1 MPKKSSDK
9 KYQEIESTGLGDTV
23 EKVFRKTG
31 IDKLAKAVLGEDCG
45 CDKRQEILNDLFP
58 YKKYNTPTDEEL
70 DVIEWLFTQNKS
82 TISGSMVKE
91 IYSVY
96 NRIFND
102 KARPTNCSS
111 CFKPIKQK
119 LQKIHKAF
127 NEPKGTEDI

>member
-1 MPKKSSDK
+1 MPKKQSEK
-9 KYQEIESTGLGDTV
+9 KSQEIKSTGLGDTV

-45 CDKRQEILNDLFP
+45 CENRQELLNTLFP
-58 YKKYNTPTDEEL
+58 YGKYNAPTDEEL
-70 DVIEWLFTQNKS
+70 DTIQWLFERSRN

-102 KARPTNCSS
+102 KLQPTNCSS
-111 CFKPIKQK
+111 CFKPVKQK
-119 LQKIHKAF
+119 LLKIHNEF
-127 NEPKGTEDI
+127 NKE

>member
-1 MPKKSSDK
+1 MQKKQSEK
-9 KYQEIESTGLGDTV
+9 KLQEIKSTGLGDTV

-58 YKKYNTPTDEEL
+58 YGKYNAPTDEEL
-70 DVIEWLFTQNKS
+70 GIIKWLFERSRN

-102 KARPTNCSS
+102 KLQPTNCSS
-111 CFKPIKQK
+111 CFKPVKQK
-119 LQKIHKAF
+119 LLKIHNEF
-127 NEPKGTEDI
+127 NKK

>member
-1 MPKKSSDK
+1 MPKKQSEK
-9 KYQEIESTGLGDTV
+9 KSQEIKSTGLGDTV

-45 CDKRQEILNDLFP
+45 CENRQELLNTLFP
-58 YKKYNTPTDEEL
+58 YGKYNAPTDEEL
-70 DVIEWLFTQNKS
+70 DTIQWLFERSRN

-102 KARPTNCSS
+102 KLQPTNCSS
-111 CFKPIKQK
+111 CFKPVKQK
-119 LQKIHKAF
+119 LLKIHNEF
-127 NEPKGTEDI
+127 NK

>member
-1 MPKKSSDK
+1 MPKKQSKTSS
-9 KYQEIESTGLGDTV
+9 QEIKSTGLGDTV

-45 CDKRQEILNDLFP
+45 CDKRQELLNYLFP
-58 YKKYNTPTDEEL
+58 YGKYNAPTDEEL
-70 DVIEWLFTQNKS
+70 DIIEWLFTQPKN

-102 KARPTNCSS
+102 KLQPTNCSS
-111 CFKPIKQK
+111 CFKPVKQK
-119 LQKIHKAF
+119 LLKIHNEF
-127 NEPKGTEDI
+127 NR

>member
-1 MPKKSSDK
+1 MPKKQSEK
-9 KYQEIESTGLGDTV
+9 KSQEIKSTGLGDTV

-45 CDKRQEILNDLFP
+45 CDKRQELLNNLFP
-58 YKKYNTPTDEEL
+58 YGKYNAPTDEEL
-70 DVIEWLFTQNKS
+70 DIIEWLFERGRS

-102 KARPTNCSS
+102 KLRPTNCSS
-111 CFKPIKQK
+111 CFKPVKQK
-119 LQKIHKAF
+119 LLKIHNEF
-127 NEPKGTEDI
+127 NKQS

>member
-1 MPKKSSDK
+1 MPKKQSEK
-9 KYQEIESTGLGDTV
+9 KSQEIKSTGLGDTV

-45 CDKRQEILNDLFP
+45 CDKRQELLNYLFP
-58 YKKYNTPTDEEL
+58 YGKYNAPTDEEL
-70 DVIEWLFTQNKS
+70 DTIQWLFERSRN

-102 KARPTNCSS
+102 KLQPTNCSS
-111 CFKPIKQK
+111 CFKPVKQK
-119 LQKIHKAF
+119 LLKIHNEF
-127 NEPKGTEDI
+127 NK